1 MPRISRRALLL
12 AAPALVIP
20 RVLAAAVPTPRQT
33 EGPFYPTEYP
43 ADDDSDL
50 VKVEGA
56 VREAGGDILELGGRV
71 LDQNARPAAGLRVE
85 IWQCDVNGV
94 YLHRR
99 SRNFAD
105 RDGGFQGFG
114 HADTDDAGGF
124 SFRTIVPTPY
134 PGRTP
139 HIHVKLL
146 DDGREIL
153 TTQLYRAGF
162 AQNDSDGLF
171 RRLSPE
177 ERQAVSMTIVPRAG
191 AVRPTFETTVELVVA
206 A

>member
-1 MPRISRRALLL
+1 MRISDWSSDVCSSDLAGSGAPPHLRRHFQVGWTPVQRMGARPMPRISRRALLL

-33 EGPFYPTEYP
+33 EGPFYPTELP

-50 VKVEGA
+50 VKVESA
-56 VREAGGDILELGGRV
+56 VREAGGDILELRGRV

-114 HADTDDAGGF
+114 HAVTDEAGR
-124 SFRTIVPTPY
+124 SEEHTS
-134 PGRTP
+134 
-139 HIHVKLL
+139 
-146 DDGREIL
+146 EIQSL
-153 TTQLYRAGF
+153 MRSSY
-162 AQNDSDGLF
+162 
-171 RRLSPE
+171 
-177 ERQAVSMTIVPRAG
+177 AVCC
-191 AVRPTFETTVELVVA
+191 FHKKKYQ
-206 A
+206 